1 MTSEQKHTADTARLL
16 HERRI
21 CAIIPTYN
29 NAGTIADVVRR
40 TLLQCHDVIVVNDGS
55 TDGTRELLLQTE
67 GITLV
72 DYPKNAG
79 KGTALKRGLRKAI
92 EMGFSYAITLDA
104 DGQHFPEDI
113 PLFLEANLHHPEA
126 IILGQ
131 RKLDGVERSGGS
143 KFANAFGN
151 FWFCVQTLHYV
162 PDTQTGFRL
171 YPLHKLHGL
180 SLLTSRYEA
189 ELELL
194 VSSAWNGVRIVS
206 VPVNVYYPPRQERVS
221 HFRPG
226 PDFTRIFI
234 LNTFLCL
241 LAFVW
246 GYPLY
251 LLRFIDTVFRTAF
264 ALTVYLVGLCI
275 IIPLSLIYVP
285 IAKMF
290 HLGSSPLR
298 TLLYFTGK
306 VVSKLLYV
314 ASGKVSIVN
323 TTAETFSKPAIIICN
338 HQSHLDLMVL
348 LGLTRKMIFLTNDW
362 VYNSPF
368 FGYILRHAEYY
379 PVSMGYDQLKPR
391 IKDLTDRG
399 YSIAIFPEGTRSE
412 DCQIGRFHKGAFQLA
427 TDLGIDILPLML
439 YGACKALP
447 KNSKYMHRSPIVLHV
462 GERVNPQQLSQLGDT
477 VQERAKW
484 FRRLYAQWLEENQ
497 FKIQISKFKGAR
509 GKEQGTRGKEQG
521 ARGKR
526 IVIAILFAAI
536 ATASFARINIWEGT
550 SCHKKVWMTPYLAKG
565 GTDIAVIVCPGGSY
579 FWHDMDAEGR
589 SVAEWL
595 QANGIS
601 AFLLKYR
608 TAQTPAFVL
617 RYRYL
622 FRGVRYPD
630 AQDDLKQAL
639 AVVRS
644 HAAEL
649 GIDPEKV
656 GAMGFSAGGHLVMSG
671 AELFTTQERPS
682 FVVPIYPVVTMVE
695 DCVHKRSRRAL
706 LGDSRKNNQQLRE
719 RLSLERNVPANC
731 PPVFL
736 VNCQDDP
743 IVQYRNAE
751 LLDAALSEQN
761 VPHLYLQYL
770 TGGHGFGASPTKGTP
785 ECRQWKD
792 AFMDWIKTLYKN
804 G

>member
-1 MTSEQKHTADTARLL
+1 MTSEQKHITDTAGML
-16 HERRI
+16 HDRKI

-29 NAGTIADVVRR
+29 NVGTIADVVQR
-40 TLLQCHDVIVVNDGS
+40 TLLQCQDVIVVNDGS

-72 DYPKNAG
+72 DYAPNKG
-79 KGTALKRGLRKAI
+79 KGTALKHGLQKAQQ
-92 EMGFSYAITLDA
+92 MGFDYAITLDA
-104 DGQHFPEDI
+104 DGQHYPEDI
-113 PLFLEANLHHPEA
+113 PLLLQANLRHPGA
-126 IILGQ
+126 LLLGQ

-194 VSSAWNGVRIVS
+194 VSSAWNGVKIVS

-241 LAFVW
+241 LALVW
-246 GYPLY
+246 GYPML
-251 LLRFIDTVFRTAF
+251 LLRALDTVVRTAF
-264 ALTVYLVGLCI
+264 ALMVYLLGLCI
-275 IIPLSLIYVP
+275 IIPLSVIYVP
-285 IAKMF
+285 IAKVF
-290 HLGSSPLR
+290 KLGSQPLH
-298 TLLYFTGK
+298 TLLYVTGK

-314 ASGKVSIVN
+314 ASGKVSIYN
-323 TTAETFSKPAIIICN
+323 TTNETFSKPAIIICN

-348 LGLTRKMIFLTNDW
+348 LGLTRKMVFLTNDW

-368 FGYILRHAEYY
+368 FGFILRHAEYY
-379 PVSMGYDQLKPR
+379 PVSMGYEQLKPK
-391 IKDLTDRG
+391 IKALTDRG
-399 YSIAIFPEGTRSE
+399 YSVAIFPEGTRSE
-412 DCQIGRFHKGAFQLA
+412 NCQVGRFHKGAFQLA
-427 TDLGIDILPLML
+427 NDLQIDLLPLVL
-439 YGACKALP
+439 DGACRALP
-447 KNSKYMHRSPIVLHV
+447 KHSKYMHRSPITLHIEKRISPDEQEHI
-462 GERVNPQQLSQLGDT
+462 GAT
-477 VQERAKW
+477 IQERAKW
-484 FRRLYAQWLEENQ
+484 FRRFYIERLKAPLRLPPKE
-497 FKIQISKFKGAR
+497 G
-509 GKEQGTRGKEQG
+509 GKLG
-521 ARGKR
+521 
-526 IVIAILFAAI
+526 IVIALLFMAF
-536 ATASFARINIWEGT
+536 ATSVSARINIWEGT
-550 SCHKKVWMTPYLAKG
+550 DCKKKVWMMPYLAEG

-579 FWHDMDAEGR
+579 FWHDMNAEGR
-589 SVAEWL
+589 CVAEWL

-630 AQDDLKQAL
+630 AQNDLKQAL
-639 AVVRS
+639 SVVRS
-644 HAAEL
+644 HAAEY
-649 GIDPEKV
+649 GINPEKV

-671 AELFTTQERPS
+671 AELFSSSERPS
-682 FVVPIYPVVTMVE
+682 FVASIYPVVTMVE
-695 DCVHKRSRRAL
+695 DCTHKRSRRAL
-706 LGDSRKNNQQLRE
+706 LGDDKKNNRELRE
-719 RLSLERNVPANC
+719 LLSLERNVPADC

-736 VNCQDDP
+736 ANCKDDP
-743 IVQYRNAE
+743 IVPFQNAP
-751 LLDAALSEQN
+751 LLHAALRRQHMPCS
-761 VPHLYLQYL
+761 YAQYQR
-770 TGGHGFGASPTKGTP
+770 GGHGFGASETKGTP
-785 ECRQWKD
+785 ECRQWKN
-792 AFMDWIKTLYKN
+792 AFLTWLKWLYKN
-804 G
+804 D

>member
-1 MTSEQKHTADTARLL
+1 MTSEQKHTTDTTRLL
-16 HERRI
+16 HERGI

-40 TLLQCHDVIVVNDGS
+40 TLLQCQDVIVVNDGS

-72 DYPKNAG
+72 DYPRNAG

-104 DGQHFPEDI
+104 DDQHFPEDI
-113 PLFLEANLHHPEA
+113 PLFLDANQRHPEA

-194 VSSAWNGVRIVS
+194 VSSAWNGVKIVS

-251 LLRFIDTVFRTAF
+251 LLRFIDTAFRTAF

-285 IAKMF
+285 IAKLF
-290 HLGSSPLR
+290 HLSSMPLH
-298 TLLYFTGK
+298 TLLYVTGK

-314 ASGKVSIVN
+314 ASGRVSIVN
-323 TTAETFSKPAIIICN
+323 TPAETFRKPAIIICN

-348 LGLTRKMIFLTNDW
+348 LGLTRKMVFLTNDW

-379 PVSMGYDQLKPR
+379 PVSMGYEQLKPR

-412 DCQIGRFHKGAFQLA
+412 DCRIGRFHKGAFQLA
-427 TDLGIDILPLML
+427 TDLGIDILPLLL

-447 KNSKYMHRSPIVLHV
+447 KNSKYMRRSPIVLHV
-462 GERVNPQQLSQLGDT
+462 GERVTPQQLNQLGDS
-477 VQERAKW
+477 VMDLAKW
-484 FRRLYAQWLEENQ
+484 FR
-497 FKIQISKFKGAR
+497 KFY
-509 GKEQGTRGKEQG
+509 
-521 ARGKR
+521 
-526 IVIAILFAAI
+526 
-536 ATASFARINIWEGT
+536 IN
-550 SCHKKVWMTPYLAKG
+550 K
-565 GTDIAVIVCPGGSY
+565 
-579 FWHDMDAEGR
+579 
-589 SVAEWL
+589 
-595 QANGIS
+595 
-601 AFLLKYR
+601 
-608 TAQTPAFVL
+608 
-617 RYRYL
+617 
-622 FRGVRYPD
+622 
-630 AQDDLKQAL
+630 
-639 AVVRS
+639 
-644 HAAEL
+644 
-649 GIDPEKV
+649 
-656 GAMGFSAGGHLVMSG
+656 
-671 AELFTTQERPS
+671 
-682 FVVPIYPVVTMVE
+682 
-695 DCVHKRSRRAL
+695 
-706 LGDSRKNNQQLRE
+706 
-719 RLSLERNVPANC
+719 LS
-731 PPVFL
+731 
-736 VNCQDDP
+736 
-743 IVQYRNAE
+743 
-751 LLDAALSEQN
+751 ALSNNYE
-761 VPHLYLQYL
+761 
-770 TGGHGFGASPTKGTP
+770 S
-785 ECRQWKD
+785 
-792 AFMDWIKTLYKN
+792 
-804 G
+804 